1 MTLGESRVERVGV
14 TATPARAVCWR
25 ACRPGRWR
33 WWWNR
38 WPRLSSTAAARA
50 AGRTR
55 SRSAAHGQVRCSRTM
70 IGRAWLATQAPMC
83 HSSIPQPLGSPQR
96 AHRPAWLHR
105 HPTSSCDLACPPAAT
120 PSRQHIPCHLP
131 SATHSRAANGW
142 SARVSPRSAR
152 VCPPGSSQGAGAA
165 QGRWGPSTAG
175 RGQHHLDR
183 VLGVGL
189 PGGMD
194 GHRPGARPGP
204 NPVAHHLATLQ
215 QRGRGTALVARPGA
229 LGDQRPGGH
238 SDRG

>member
-165 QGRWGPSTAG
+165 QGAGVRARRVAASTTWTASWASVCQAAWTATG
-175 RGQHHLDR
+175 LAPAR
-183 VLGVGL
+183 V
-189 PGGMD
+189 
-194 GHRPGARPGP
+194 R
-204 NPVAHHLATLQ
+204 TQ
-215 QRGRGTALVARPGA
+215 
-229 LGDQRPGGH
+229 
-238 SDRG
+238 